1 MRNKLFRRADILLA
15 FACLFLA
22 AVFFLW
28 SFLSPSGGIA
38 VIEQNGIEVGRYVLS
53 QIQKKE
59 ILQLPGEMNVQIL
72 LEPGAVSFLSSD
84 CPDQNLCAHRET
96 HKTGRSRRMPASQG
110 LSPHCFFPERDKRIR
125 RYHRLR
131 RQDETFQIYRNQPD

>member
-72 LEPGAVSFLSSD
+72 LEPGAASFLSSD
-84 CPDQNLCAHRET
+84 CPHQICVRTGKLTKPGEAAVCLPARVSLRIVSSQRET
-96 HKTGRSRRMPASQG
+96 NGYDGITG
-110 LSPHCFFPERDKRIR
+110 
-125 RYHRLR
+125 
-131 RQDETFQIYRNQPD
+131 

>member
-53 QIQKKE
+53 ASRRNE
-59 ILQLPGEMNVQIL
+59 RADPSGAGCCIL
-72 LEPGAVSFLSSD
+72 SFL
-84 CPDQNLCAHRET
+84 
-96 HKTGRSRRMPASQG
+96 
-110 LSPHCFFPERDKRIR
+110 
-125 RYHRLR
+125 
-131 RQDETFQIYRNQPD
+131 

>member
-72 LEPGAVSFLSSD
+72 LEPGAASFLSSD
-84 CPDQNLCAHRET
+84 CPDQICVRTGKLTKPGEAAVCLPARVSLRIVSSQRET
-96 HKTGRSRRMPASQG
+96 NGYDGITG
-110 LSPHCFFPERDKRIR
+110 
-125 RYHRLR
+125 
-131 RQDETFQIYRNQPD
+131 

>member
-72 LEPGAVSFLSSD
+72 LEPGAASFLSSD
-84 CPDQNLCAHRET
+84 CPDQICVRTGKLTKPGEAAVCLPPRVSLRIVSSQRET
-96 HKTGRSRRMPASQG
+96 NGYDGITG
-110 LSPHCFFPERDKRIR
+110 
-125 RYHRLR
+125 
-131 RQDETFQIYRNQPD
+131 